1 MEPFILIKD
10 LFAAQFKSIRQVL
23 KKTQHNITKVK
34 KIILCNS
41 ELLSKTYFFGF
52 SVLRYGQLILGFM
65 DAKWG

>member
-10 LFAAQFKSIRQVL
+10 LFAAQFKSIRLVL

-34 KIILCNS
+34 EIIICNS
-41 ELLSKTYFFGF
+41 ELLSKNYVFGF
-52 SVLRYGQLILGFM
+52 SVLRNGQLIFGFM